1 MFMIKYFLK
10 KKLEKEFTAVKEY
23 SKGCWVN
30 VINPTDKEIDFLV
43 KKFKLDK
50 DNVIDGLDIYENPRF
65 ETENQ
70 KVYIFLTAPT
80 ENLLS
85 EYDSSFLI
93 IYSKGLF
100 ITISKY
106 SLEIID
112 KLLNIKTKSENFSF
126 SRLLLKA
133 LFLISRMFEFSVRK
147 IIREIKK
154 NKKDLRKLTDKD
166 IVKLIQEEDKLNQ
179 YISSFGAT
187 IRTYNQI
194 LREKIFSHFKKDKER
209 IEDLIIDLNETLTLC
224 KYTLKSISNMRDY
237 YSTKLSNDLNKKV
250 TILTIFTIFLT
261 IPTLIAGIYGMNII
275 LPLQTSSNILT
286 LLGGIVLGI
295 WILMF
300 TILKISKII

>member
-1 MFMIKYFLK
+1 MSMIKYFLK
-10 KKLEKEFTAVKEY
+10 KKSEKEFTTVKEY

-30 VINPTDKEIDFLV
+30 VTNPTDKEIDFLV

-50 DNVIDGLDIYENPRF
+50 DNLIDGLDIYENPRF
-65 ETENQ
+65 ETEN
-70 KVYIFLTAPT
+70 KKIYIFLTAPT
-80 ENLLS
+80 ENLPH

-93 IYSKGLF
+93 IYSKELF

-106 SLEIID
+106 PLEIIE
-112 KLLNIKTKSENFSF
+112 KLLKTKNTLENFSF
-126 SRLLLKA
+126 SRLLLKS

-147 IIREIKK
+147 IIRETKK
-154 NKKDLRKLTDKD
+154 NKKGLRKLTDKD
-166 IVKLIQEEDKLNQ
+166 IAKLIQEEDKLNQ

-187 IRTYNQI
+187 IRTYNKI
-194 LREKIFSHFKKDKER
+194 LREKTFRLFKKDEEI

-237 YSTKLSNDLNKKV
+237 YSAKLSNDLNKKV
-250 TILTIFTIFLT
+250 TLLTIFTIFLT
-261 IPTLIAGIYGMNII
+261 TPTLIAGIYGMNII
-275 LPLQTSSNILT
+275 LPLQMSPNILVI
-286 LLGGIVLGI
+286 LGTVVMGI